1 MAKKKATK
9 AAGKKTAKKKVTKKA
24 TKKKAVKKV
33 AGENTFP
40 EAEEYSG
47 VLADIMDY
55 IYEEDPDATLAD
67 VRTEI
72 EDVLLGGL
80 VALQEKHS
88 EDAELSDLR

>member
-9 AAGKKTAKKKVTKKA
+9 AAGKKTAKKKVT
-24 TKKKAVKKV
+24 KKAVKKV

-80 VALQEKHS
+80 IALEKKHG